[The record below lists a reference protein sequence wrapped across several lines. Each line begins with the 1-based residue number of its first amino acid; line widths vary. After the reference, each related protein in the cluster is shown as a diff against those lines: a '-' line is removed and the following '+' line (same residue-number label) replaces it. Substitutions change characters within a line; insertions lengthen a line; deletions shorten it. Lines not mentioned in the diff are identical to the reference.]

1 MARKKSASADTTD
14 TPDTPRRSS
23 PAALIIASLA
33 LTLALLAGGVAVWSN
48 LQLQAVQGLSQRVSG
63 DQTLLQ
69 NLTRRVDR
77 LSEDGLEIS
86 RGFEFQAYG
95 RTLAFANA
103 VAWIAIS
110 EGHHP
115 VLTISYGRCDVSY
128 TTHAI
133 DGLSDNDFICAAK
146 IDRLARESAA

>member
-1 MARKKSASADTTD
+1 MSENLVDKRCR
-14 TPDTPRRSS
+14 PCE
-23 PAALIIASLA
+23 
-33 LTLALLAGGVAVWSN
+33 GGVEPLTSEQSKELMRALHKDWK
-48 LQLQAVQGLSQRVSG
+48 LSA
-63 DQTLLQ
+63 
-69 NLTRRVDR
+69 
-77 LSEDGLEIS
+77 DGLEIS
-86 RGFEFQAYG
+86 RSFEFPAYS

-115 VLTISYGRCDVSY
+115 VLTISYSRCDVSY

-146 IDRLARESAA
+146 IDRLARESDA